1 MARYKNCARAKPP
14 TLAPS
19 TPPSPPNEK
28 INVIIEMKRADAA
41 ARGGNLSTVLKLI
54 DDSLT
59 RYPDSAVLYSI
70 RSNFHVLVVSQISHD
85 DSAAKV
91 KHLERVLDACHRAV
105 QLAPNSIYFAL
116 YPAMVLFRLAQN
128 DAALEYDYND
138 VIQAFEQALVLEN
151 PTDPVEDLLNVEWI
165 RYVNPSP
172 AFQIEQVKKKLV
184 NLLEESKENTMKVF
198 KKLKKSTNNTMN
210 FQDIK
215 QTAEDGYILKDCGHP
230 FLFYRPL
237 IVALYIILAS
247 LQFKSWIGSAIP
259 AMSHEPQVAIG
270 LPPRF
275 HNYKDGR
282 WMGLALCAS
291 FSVCENSTATHEN
304 LEQETCHYLTCCL
317 ETAIDSIELYHVY
330 RPTGEDVEL
339 LYLGGFMWLSYIS
352 RISLPL
358 WLNQCTSITAS
369 IFTDSP
375 SLTVQNCGIRLIYP
389 HDEVE
394 FKEAIRHCVA
404 SLSDSED
411 LVRQVAVDIRRQR
424 IRKFL
429 MMRQYPAEWEDLLI
443 TGLKTRAKE
452 S

>member
-19 TPPSPPNEK
+19 TPPSPPDEK
-28 INVIIEMKRADAA
+28 INVIIEMKRADATD
-41 ARGGNLSTVLKLI
+41 RGGNLSTALKLI

-59 RYPDSAVLYSI
+59 HYPDSAVLYSI
-70 RSNFHVLVVSQISHD
+70 RSSFHVQVVSQISV

-91 KHLERVLDACHRAV
+91 KHLERALDACRRAV
-105 QLAPNSIYFAL
+105 QLTPNSIYFAL
-116 YPAMVLFRLAQN
+116 YHTMVLFRLAQY

-138 VIQAFEQALVLEN
+138 VIQACKQALVLEN
-151 PTDPVEDLLNVEWI
+151 PTDPVEGLLNVEWI
-165 RYVNPSP
+165 RYANPSP
-172 AFQIEQVKKKLV
+172 AFRIEQVKKKLV
-184 NLLEESKENTMKVF
+184 ILLEESKENTMKVF

-215 QTAEDGYILKDCGHP
+215 QTAEAGCSYSDRDLYTERLSIPISILQAFDRCSVYNSCFP
-230 FLFYRPL
+230 P
-237 IVALYIILAS
+237 IQILDW
-247 LQFKSWIGSAIP
+247 F
-259 AMSHEPQVAIG
+259 SHSSNEPQVAIG

-304 LEQETCHYLTCCL
+304 LEQETCHYLICCL
-317 ETAIDSIELYHVY
+317 ETAIDSIEPYHVY

-339 LYLGGFMWLSYIS
+339 LYLGG
-352 RISLPL
+352 
-358 WLNQCTSITAS
+358 
-369 IFTDSP
+369 P

-411 LVRQVAVDIRRQR
+411 LVRQIAVDIRRQR
-424 IRKFL
+424 NKKIYDDETIPSR
-429 MMRQYPAEWEDLLI
+429 MGGSVDYR
-443 TGLKTRAKE
+443 LKDKGKRVIE
-452 S
+452 

>member
-1 MARYKNCARAKPP
+1 VLLFHLAK
-14 TLAPS
+14 
-19 TPPSPPNEK
+19 
-28 INVIIEMKRADAA
+28 
-41 ARGGNLSTVLKLI
+41 
-54 DDSLT
+54 
-59 RYPDSAVLYSI
+59 
-70 RSNFHVLVVSQISHD
+70 
-85 DSAAKV
+85 
-91 KHLERVLDACHRAV
+91 
-105 QLAPNSIYFAL
+105 
-116 YPAMVLFRLAQN
+116 N

-138 VIQAFEQALVLEN
+138 VIQACEQALLLEN
-151 PTDPVEDLLNVEWI
+151 PTDPLEDLLDVE
-165 RYVNPSP
+165 RMYANPSP
-172 AFQIEQVKKKLV
+172 AFRIERVKKKLL

-215 QTAEDGYILKDCGHP
+215 QTAEDGCSYSDRDLYTERLSTPISILQTFDQCSVYNSCFP
-230 FLFYRPL
+230 P
-237 IVALYIILAS
+237 IQILDW
-247 LQFKSWIGSAIP
+247 F
-259 AMSHEPQVAIG
+259 SHSSNEPQVAIG

-317 ETAIDSIELYHVY
+317 ETAIDSIEPYHVY

-339 LYLGGFMWLSYIS
+339 LYLGGFMWLSYIP

-411 LVRQVAVDIRRQR
+411 LVRQIAVDIRRQR
-424 IRKFL
+424 NKKIYDDETMPSR
-429 MMRQYPAEWEDLLI
+429 MGGSVDHR
-443 TGLKTRAKE
+443 LKDKGKRVIE
-452 S
+452 

>member
-1 MARYKNCARAKPP
+1 MARIKNRTRAKPP
-14 TLAPS
+14 
-19 TPPSPPNEK
+19 SPPDEK
-28 INVIIEMKRADAA
+28 INISIEKEQALTA
-41 ARGGNLSTVLKLI
+41 ARGGNLSKALKLI
-54 DDSLT
+54 DDSLR

-70 RSNFHVLVVSQISHD
+70 RSGIHFQVISQISHD
-85 DSAAKV
+85 DSAV
-91 KHLERVLDACHRAV
+91 QVEHLETALDANRRAV
-105 QLAPNSIYFAL
+105 QLAPNSICFAH
-116 YPAMVLFRLAQN
+116 YHAVLLFHLAKN

-138 VIQAFEQALVLEN
+138 VIQACEQALLLEN
-151 PTDPVEDLLNVEWI
+151 PTDPLEDLLDVE
-165 RYVNPSP
+165 RMYANPSP
-172 AFQIEQVKKKLV
+172 AFRIERVKKKLL

-215 QTAEDGYILKDCGHP
+215 QTAEDGCSYSDRDLYTERSSTPISILQTFDQCSVYNSCFP
-230 FLFYRPL
+230 P
-237 IVALYIILAS
+237 IQILDW
-247 LQFKSWIGSAIP
+247 F
-259 AMSHEPQVAIG
+259 SHSSNEPQVAIG

-317 ETAIDSIELYHVY
+317 DTAIDSIEPYHVY

-339 LYLGGFMWLSYIS
+339 LYLGGFMWLSYIP

-411 LVRQVAVDIRRQR
+411 LVRQIAVDIRRQR
-424 IRKFL
+424 NKKIYDDETMPSR
-429 MMRQYPAEWEDLLI
+429 MGGSVDHR
-443 TGLKTRAKE
+443 LKDKGKRVIE
-452 S
+452 